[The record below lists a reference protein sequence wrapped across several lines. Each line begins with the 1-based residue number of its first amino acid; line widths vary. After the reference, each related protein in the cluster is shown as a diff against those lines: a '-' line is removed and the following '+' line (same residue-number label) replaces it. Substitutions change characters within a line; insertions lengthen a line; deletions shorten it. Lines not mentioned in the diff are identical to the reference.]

1 MKKFTAGFVLGALL
15 SPVLI
20 VVGIV
25 AYSWA
30 ISNAADSRLKAPV
43 LPSTPANF
51 DWTLTD
57 YQTGKEMSLSDFRG
71 KTIVLTVWNPTC
83 GSCKLELPHL
93 QKLYEQVADD
103 DNIAFMAVAIANEDK
118 IPDLIQ
124 EYDLTMPLY
133 TSQGDRPP
141 EYSLGG
147 VPSTFIIA
155 PDGTFAVRY
164 KGAARWDDETA
175 VRYLKGLQAG
185 TPILEEATPDEG
197 D

>member
-1 MKKFTAGFVLGALL
+1 MKKFMAGFVVGGLL

-20 VVGIV
+20 IVGILV
-25 AYSWA
+25 YSWA
-30 ISNAADSRLKAPV
+30 LSTGRDSSLKAPV

-57 YQTGKEMSLSDFRG
+57 YQTGDEMSLAEFRG

-93 QKLYEQVADD
+93 QSLYDQIADD
-103 DNIAFMAVAIANEDK
+103 KNIAFMAVAVANEDK
-118 IPDLIQ
+118 LPEIIQ

-133 TSQGDRPP
+133 TYEGDRPR
-141 EYSLGG
+141 EYDLSG

-185 TPILEEATPDEG
+185 APILEEVTPDEG
-197 D
+197 N

>member
-1 MKKFTAGFVLGALL
+1 MKRFMAGFVLGALL
-15 SPVLI
+15 SPVVI
-20 VVGIV
+20 VVGLLG
-25 AYSWA
+25 YSWLL
-30 ISNAADSRLKAPV
+30 SDSGDAALKAPV

-57 YQTGKEMSLSDFRG
+57 YQTGEPMSLSEFRG

-93 QKLYEQVADD
+93 QNLYERIADD
-103 DNIAFMAVAIANEDK
+103 KNVAFMAVAVSNEDK
-118 IPDLIQ
+118 RPEIIQ
-124 EYDLTMPLY
+124 DYDLTMPIY
-133 TSQGDRPP
+133 TFEGDQPA
-141 EYSLGG
+141 EYSMGG

-185 TPILEEATPDEG
+185 TPILEEVTPDEG